1 MSLTNSPRVQPP
13 YQQQPSQQQSQQLIQ
28 QRPPRKCAEV
38 CLELLTTEAV
48 KLFSEKQYGPAAPA
62 ALQAVGFRVGRQL
75 AERYSKDKARL
86 GDTLEVIKF
95 LCKDFWQAVFKK
107 QIDNLKTNHRV
118 GQMSD
123 FKTAH
128 REHAELLRA
137 HKVVSV
143 RAAAEAIA
151 TAKVLCISDCADRC
165 CG

>member
-75 AERYSKDKARL
+75 AERYVRVTGQVCAVGWPAGTSSSGVAHTTCSGGLPQSCVRVLTCSHLERL
-86 GDTLEVIKF
+86 LAHSIQNCYCFGAALLNQV
-95 LCKDFWQAVFKK
+95 Q
-107 QIDNLKTNHRV
+107 QRQ
-118 GQMSD
+118 GQ
-123 FKTAH
+123 
-128 REHAELLRA
+128 
-137 HKVVSV
+137 V
-143 RAAAEAIA
+143 R
-151 TAKVLCISDCADRC
+151 
-165 CG
+165 